1 MIIGVPKEIL
11 KNEKRV
17 AAIPKT
23 VSGYTRLG
31 FRVLVE
37 ASAGQSVFETDD
49 AYRQAGAEII
59 SEAAEVYRQ
68 ADIILKVKEPCFN
81 NEVGIHELDM
91 FNDGSVL
98 ITFLHPAA
106 PANHDM
112 VRKLRDKRITAITMD
127 SIPRTP
133 RAQRMD
139 ALTSMSTVTGYKSV
153 LIAANVI
160 PIFIPMIGTSIGMVK
175 PANFLVVGT
184 GVVGLQATATARRL
198 GAVVKAVDIRAAA
211 REEATTLGAKIAG
224 FEVPENLALG
234 KGGYAAALP
243 EDWLNQERDALQPL
257 LREADV
263 IILSAMVPGEIA
275 PILITETM
283 FENIK
288 PGSAI
293 IDVAIDQGGNCALT
307 EAGKEMFENGIY
319 VCGIRNIPGSVPV
332 HATWLYA
339 SNMYYYVENL
349 FKKGKKDLDLNDDIV
364 INSLVT
370 HQGKIV
376 HAGTLKAMDSREEG
390 EKVRR

>member
-1 MIIGVPKEIL
+1 MIIGIPKEIL
-11 KNEKRV
+11 KNERRV

-23 VSGYTRLG
+23 VSGYTKLG

-37 ASAGQSVFETDD
+37 ASAGQGVFENDD

-81 NEVGIHELDM
+81 NQLGIHELDM
-91 FNDGSVL
+91 LNDGSVL

-106 PANHDM
+106 PANHEM
-112 VRKLRDKRITAITMD
+112 VRKLRDKGITAITMD

-184 GVVGLQATATARRL
+184 GIVGLQAIATAKRL

-211 REEATTLGAKIAG
+211 REEATTLGAKITG

-234 KGGYAAALP
+234 EGGYAAALP
-243 EDWLNQERDALQPL
+243 EDWLNRERDALEPM

-263 IILSAMVPGEIA
+263 IILSAMVPGEVA
-275 PILITETM
+275 PMLITETM

-307 EAGKEMFENGIY
+307 EAGDELFKNDIY
-319 VCGIRNIPGSVPV
+319 ICGIRNIPGSVPV
-332 HATWLYA
+332 HASWLYA

-349 FKKGKKDLDLNDDIV
+349 FKKGKKDMDFNDDIV

-376 HAGTLKAMDSREEG
+376 HAGTLKAMDSNE
-390 EKVRR
+390 